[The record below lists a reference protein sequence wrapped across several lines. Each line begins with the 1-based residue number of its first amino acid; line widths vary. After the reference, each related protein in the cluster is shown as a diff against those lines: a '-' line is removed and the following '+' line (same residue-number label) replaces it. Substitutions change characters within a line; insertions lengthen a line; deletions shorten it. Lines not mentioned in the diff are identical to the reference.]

1 MWDESEKTPLILVY
15 IFTNTC
21 QIRHSVMSGNVSMM
35 SHWKQLFIPPFC
47 LCPAPPPP
55 NQFRCCRSWGGGIKT
70 RSSLLPEKEWTVLK
84 VSNESC
90 FQINLSWLWSLLECQ
105 RSSLLALVGW
115 CHSKTHACVSETG
128 LTVSLWDAF
137 IRNLW
142 KYCQAHVF
150 YFLFSVSVL
159 QVWAA
164 MRV

>member
-35 SHWKQLFIPPFC
+35 SHWKQLFSPRPTTPK
-47 LCPAPPPP
+47 LV
-55 NQFRCCRSWGGGIKT
+55 WGGGIKT

-128 LTVSLWDAF
+128 LQIWDRLLTVSLWDAF